1 RNGNCSEALP
11 LAERFYAEGFNV
23 VLWGRGG
30 RSIHYGDEGIHDV
43 LRLVEHVRTH
53 PAVDSDEIFILG
65 LSLGAA
71 IAIGAAAE
79 DSRRHIAGLIADSA
93 YSDLRK
99 IAFHYI
105 RAFGCIPK
113 FFAWPT

>member
-1 RNGNCSEALP
+1 FSLGEISGTVTHHSRPGPTMIFIHGRSADWSEALP

-53 PAVDSDEIFILG
+53 PAVRSEEIFILG
-65 LSLGAA
+65 LSLRSDIAMGAA
-71 IAIGAAAE
+71 SE
-79 DSRRHIAGLIADSA
+79 ERR
-93 YSDLRK
+93 R
-99 IAFHYI
+99 
-105 RAFGCIPK
+105 
-113 FFAWPT
+113 